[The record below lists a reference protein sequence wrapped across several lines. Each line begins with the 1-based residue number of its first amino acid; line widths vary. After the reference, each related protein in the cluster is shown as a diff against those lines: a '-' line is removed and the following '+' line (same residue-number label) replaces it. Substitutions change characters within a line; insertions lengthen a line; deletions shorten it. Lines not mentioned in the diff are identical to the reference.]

1 MSGEHTHCPH
11 CGDDLCQVDCRDALL
26 DRIANYGIDLIAKD
40 RHIAEVASE
49 NGRLGL
55 QVEIDKERIAELE
68 AQACEMKIYMGTLE
82 KENERLTKRELFAAM
97 AMQGLVA
104 RGYNSKMTGDAKY
117 KPIATEALLH
127 ADALIAE
134 LEKEGDDE

>member
-82 KENERLTKRELFAAM
+82 KENERLTNRVNTLKVQLF
-97 AMQGLVA
+97 QYTEPA
-104 RGYNSKMTGDAKY
+104 RDAIK
-117 KPIATEALLH
+117 KI
-127 ADALIAE
+127 
-134 LEKEGDDE
+134 KEQPHE